1 MDQDTQFCRVTIESL
16 TPGVDTIRG
25 VFEFSGMTLTNEGH
39 EFRFRGTEP
48 VEVLR

>member
-1 MDQDTQFCRVTIESL
+1 MDKDSQLCRMTVESL
-16 TPGVDTIRG
+16 TPGVDTVVG
-25 VFEFSGMTLTNEGH
+25 VFEFAGMTLTNEGH

>member
-1 MDQDTQFCRVTIESL
+1 MGKDTQFCRVTIESL

-25 VFEFSGMTLTNEGH
+25 VMEFAGVTLTNEGH

-48 VEVLR
+48 LEVTR

>member
-16 TPGVDTIRG
+16 SPGVDTITG
-25 VFEFSGMTLTNEGH
+25 VMEFAGMTLTNTGH

-48 VEVLR
+48 VEVVR